1 VTAYGIHPAHKPADK
16 NAGVEQSNDMERLRL
31 LIVEDDADQRQLI
44 GETLEEHFGV
54 HTVRAV
60 DSGAEALKLDLGA
73 FDLILTDFNLPDVTG
88 MELLGN
94 IRAKCSTPVIIVTGE
109 NVGQIA
115 AEAIRKG
122 AMDYVVKFG
131 DYLFTIPLV
140 VEKNLTVAKLYKE
153 NEKLRVELERALE
166 EKRRKNAQL
175 EESLKMVEELAATD
189 ALTGLYNRRHFNRV
203 IDQMFAESDRMD
215 SDLSCVMID
224 LDGYKQ
230 LNDSLG
236 HAAGDQV
243 LSAAGKVISANM
255 RRMDVAARYGGDEF
269 VLLLPH
275 ASAEEARNVTQRIRD
290 EFGQRSAILLRRNE
304 PVTISAGIASRKCDF
319 PNGSEQLLALADK
332 ALYQAK
338 EKGRNR
344 IMIHEPAAAL
354 HGDR

>member
-1 VTAYGIHPAHKPADK
+1 
-16 NAGVEQSNDMERLRL
+16 VESSNDIERLRL

-44 GETLEEHFGV
+44 GETLEEHFGAR
-54 HTVRAV
+54 TVRAV
-60 DSGAEALKLDLGA
+60 DSGAEALKLDLSA
-73 FDLILTDFNLPDVTG
+73 FDLILTDFNLPDITG
-88 MELLGN
+88 MELLER
-94 IRAKCSTPVIIVTGE
+94 IRAKCGTPVIMVTGE

-203 IDQMFAESDRMD
+203 IDQLFAESDRMD

-230 LNDSLG
+230 LNDSFG

-255 RRMDVAARYGGDEF
+255 RRMDVAARYGGDEI

-304 PVTISAGIASRKCDF
+304 PVTISAGIASRKGDY
-319 PNGSEQLLALADK
+319 PNGSEQLLAMADK
-332 ALYQAK
+332 ALYRAK
-338 EKGRNR
+338 ANGRNR
-344 IMIHEPAAAL
+344 IVIHEPAAVL
-354 HGDR
+354 NREG

>member
-1 VTAYGIHPAHKPADK
+1 MRRWKNISASTRFEPWTAAP
-16 NAGVEQSNDMERLRL
+16 
-31 LIVEDDADQRQLI
+31 
-44 GETLEEHFGV
+44 
-54 HTVRAV
+54 
-60 DSGAEALKLDLGA
+60 EALKLDLGA

-189 ALTGLYNRRHFNRV
+189 ALTGLNNRRHFNRV
-203 IDQMFAESDRMD
+203 LDQMFAESDRMD

-224 LDGYKQ
+224 LDGYKTFER
-230 LNDSLG
+230 LVRSRDWRSGIIRGGEGDLG
-236 HAAGDQV
+236 EHAADG
-243 LSAAGKVISANM
+243 
-255 RRMDVAARYGGDEF
+255 RGGA
-269 VLLLPH
+269 VW
-275 ASAEEARNVTQRIRD
+275 
-290 EFGQRSAILLRRNE
+290 
-304 PVTISAGIASRKCDF
+304 
-319 PNGSEQLLALADK
+319 
-332 ALYQAK
+332 
-338 EKGRNR
+338 GR
-344 IMIHEPAAAL
+344 
-354 HGDR
+354 

>member
-1 VTAYGIHPAHKPADK
+1 
-16 NAGVEQSNDMERLRL
+16 VEPQKEIERLRL

-44 GETLEEHFGV
+44 GETLEEHFGAE
-54 HTVRAV
+54 TVRAV
-60 DSGAEALKLDLGA
+60 ESGAEALRLDLGA
-73 FDLILTDFNLPDVTG
+73 FDLILTDFNLPDITG
-88 MELLGN
+88 MELLEK
-94 IRAKCSTPVIIVTGE
+94 IRGKCATPVIIVTGE

-115 AEAIRKG
+115 AEAIHKG

-153 NEKLRVELERALE
+153 NENLRVQLE
-166 EKRRKNAQL
+166 RKNAQL
-175 EESLKMVEELAATD
+175 EESLRMVEELAATD

-203 IDQMFAESDRMD
+203 LDQMFAESERMD

-230 LNDSLG
+230 LNDSYG

-255 RRMDVAARYGGDEF
+255 RRMDVAARYGGDEL

-275 ASAEEARNVTQRIRD
+275 ASAEEAANVTQRIRD
-290 EFGQRSAILLRRNE
+290 EFGQASAVLLRRNE
-304 PVTISAGIASRKCDF
+304 PVTMSAGVGSRKGHF
-319 PNGSEQLLALADK
+319 PHSSEQLLASADK

-338 EKGRNR
+338 ENGRNR
-344 IMIHEPAAAL
+344 IVTHKAPAVL
-354 HGDR
+354 HGQH